1 MRFYECELLNQSSAI
16 ERNENH
22 DKLIDYLL
30 KYHPNGFDKKHTI
43 QINQKPIDVE
53 NYDITLNKDDVITIV
68 THQGVTAAAIG
79 TSSVIFNY
87 LAAAVVNYAI
97 SYAIGQIF
105 KPNMP
110 NGLSPTLSRRSKNQ
124 ASSIYSINAQQNEAK
139 IGEVIPIIY
148 GRVRTYPALIA
159 PPYYRYENN
168 EEYLYQLMCIGQ
180 GTYDID
186 QVLLSDTPS
195 ENIQSDFFRYEK
207 IEYSDFNSV
216 GGLESKVNDSNYHQL
231 VKALPDVE
239 NLEIRGT
246 PENKNMVLRFDST
259 DNRIT
264 FYPYADGTRPD
275 TSSLVIGSNIT
286 IGGTNSNDGDYTVS
300 QAPLQDA
307 NGNDYVLVTE
317 SLVTEPTD
325 TKVFN
330 WDFFTNYSEVTSSSS
345 LIISIDTGQFIDFQ
359 SLKLGI
365 GSVFTISGQ
374 TANSGVEFQSI
385 SETNETKVYPSLSSN
400 YSINSGTTTFTY
412 KAKAYQATFET
423 SYGGYPLAKDFAES
437 LEMSYV
443 EVDYILPNGLYN
455 TDSSGNFIDRTVEI
469 LVKFSF
475 DQFPASGTKAI
486 TVTARDNSPIRGTF
500 VVDLSTADVR
510 VTKPVFIK
518 RKTPEPADNTS
529 MDKFYVKSIK
539 KIYKPIDNTE
549 IGDITLL
556 WCKIRASNAIS
567 SISQFAI
574 NAWVNRNDVANDVK
588 SVLTDIYTNDTYG
601 ARLPESDLDLID
613 TTETINGAFDDKL
626 TVFDALKTAAKS
638 QRYSIYPSGAEMK
651 IKYDGVKPV
660 RTAIYNE
667 TNIIKDSLKIAYL
680 FEEESVTDSVKII
693 YRDSTDFKEVF
704 AQYPT
709 DGTYPEVIELWG
721 CTDTATAE
729 AMAKYL
735 YKQEKSRRKTVTFE
749 TDISGLI
756 PEFLDRIAISHE
768 MPDWGTASEVISVN
782 GNDVTLRDE
791 NINNYDR
798 IIFRKDD
805 GSASDILTISATSS
819 DGFTVTVTDLPS
831 WVHSQGTYEA
841 TKCSLGTAT
850 NIVRDYIVTNIKPN
864 GNKVM
869 VQGANY
875 DEDIYT

>member
-345 LIISIDTGQFIDFQ
+345 
-359 SLKLGI
+359 
-365 GSVFTISGQ
+365 
-374 TANSGVEFQSI
+374 NS
-385 SETNETKVYPSLSSN
+385 
-400 YSINSGTTTFTY
+400 
-412 KAKAYQATFET
+412 
-423 SYGGYPLAKDFAES
+423 
-437 LEMSYV
+437 
-443 EVDYILPNGLYN
+443 
-455 TDSSGNFIDRTVEI
+455 
-469 LVKFSF
+469 
-475 DQFPASGTKAI
+475 
-486 TVTARDNSPIRGTF
+486 
-500 VVDLSTADVR
+500 
-510 VTKPVFIK
+510 
-518 RKTPEPADNTS
+518 
-529 MDKFYVKSIK
+529 
-539 KIYKPIDNTE
+539 
-549 IGDITLL
+549 TLL
-556 WCKIRASNAIS
+556 
-567 SISQFAI
+567 
-574 NAWVNRNDVANDVK
+574 
-588 SVLTDIYTNDTYG
+588 
-601 ARLPESDLDLID
+601 
-613 TTETINGAFDDKL
+613 
-626 TVFDALKTAAKS
+626 
-638 QRYSIYPSGAEMK
+638 
-651 IKYDGVKPV
+651 
-660 RTAIYNE
+660 
-667 TNIIKDSLKIAYL
+667 
-680 FEEESVTDSVKII
+680 
-693 YRDSTDFKEVF
+693 
-704 AQYPT
+704 
-709 DGTYPEVIELWG
+709 
-721 CTDTATAE
+721 
-729 AMAKYL
+729 
-735 YKQEKSRRKTVTFE
+735 
-749 TDISGLI
+749 
-756 PEFLDRIAISHE
+756 
-768 MPDWGTASEVISVN
+768 
-782 GNDVTLRDE
+782 TL
-791 NINNYDR
+791 N
-798 IIFRKDD
+798 
-805 GSASDILTISATSS
+805 
-819 DGFTVTVTDLPS
+819 P
-831 WVHSQGTYEA
+831 
-841 TKCSLGTAT
+841 
-850 NIVRDYIVTNIKPN
+850 
-864 GNKVM
+864 
-869 VQGANY
+869 
-875 DEDIYT
+875 